1 MKSTHLFAGVFAALA
16 QAAPTVDETYPYN
29 GPDIPIGDWVD
40 HTINGNANHTGFI
53 RLVEPPA
60 VHPGHVNATN
70 NVNVISLSYIP
81 AQNGGDTVGI
91 NIHYQTPFGLGQA
104 PLVNWGTSASYL
116 NNVAI
121 GSTAT
126 YDRTPPCSLV
136 HMTQCSQFFHNVQIE
151 HLQPGTTY
159 FYQIPAAAN
168 GTTESTVLSFTTAQ
182 VAGNPSQFSIAINND
197 MGYTNANGTYHF
209 MNKSMYDEDGLA
221 FVWHGGD
228 LSYAD
233 DWYSGIVQCNL
244 SAWPVCYNGSFS
256 SLPNNDTNPDYF
268 DTSLPAGEI
277 PNQGSPRGGD
287 VGVLYESN
295 WDLWQQWMNNITMKI
310 PYIVL
315 PGNHEATC
323 ADHDNPPYV
332 LSSYLNENKM
342 NTTMKA
348 DNPNVTLTYYS
359 CPPSQRNFT
368 AFQNR
373 FFMAGDKSGGKGN
386 LWHSFDYG
394 LVHFVSIDTETDYA
408 NSPDKTFREDI
419 EKAKKEEDCKGK
431 DKDMPKCKT
440 KTESATATS
449 TSTWTCTPLP
459 SDDVYETDD
468 LEEETY
474 LQSGKA
480 HPLRNETYIT
490 DAGPFGYIEGSIH
503 DNKAYE
509 QYHWLKE
516 DLKNVDRCKTPW
528 VIVMGHRPMY
538 SSHDDAK
545 YHLRLREAF
554 EGLFLKNKVDLY
566 IAGHVHWY
574 ERLKPIKN
582 CHVDN
587 HAIKNHSEKNGVY
600 EVRPG
605 HSMVHLI
612 NGAAGNIESHAT
624 INKSLPIPDITA
636 HRNLTSFGF
645 SKLTVFNATT
655 LSWKFIQGHDGLPGD
670 ELTVRKDPTLTCKD
684 YKTYSSSGSA
694 GSSCASECS
703 GSGVL
708 AWLYCNIYCARFGEP
723 LKV

>member
-1 MKSTHLFAGVFAALA
+1 MKSTNFLAGVFAALT
-16 QAAPTVDETYPYN
+16 QAAPTVDETYEYN

-40 HTINGNANHTGFI
+40 HTINGNGTGFI

-60 VHPGHVNATN
+60 VLPGYVNATN

-81 AQNGGDTVGI
+81 SQHGGDTVGI
-91 NIHYQTPFGLGQA
+91 NIHYQTPFGLGVA
-104 PLVNWGTSASYL
+104 PSVYWGPSASSL
-116 NNVAI
+116 DGVAI
-121 GSTAT
+121 GSTRT
-126 YDRTPPCSLV
+126 YDRTPPCALV

-159 FYQIPAAAN
+159 FYQIPAAN
-168 GTTESTVLSFTTAQ
+168 GTTESPVLSFTTAQ
-182 VAGNPSQFSIAINND
+182 AVGNPSKFSIAINND
-197 MGYTNANGTYHF
+197 MGYTNANGTYHYI
-209 MNKSMYDEDGLA
+209 NRSMYDEDGLA

-233 DWYSGIVQCNL
+233 DWYSGIVQCNF
-244 SAWPVCYNGSFS
+244 SVWPVCYNGSFS

-268 DTSLPAGEI
+268 KTPLPKGEI
-277 PNQGSPRGGD
+277 PSQGSPRGGD

-323 ADHDNPPYV
+323 ADHDNKPFL

-342 NTTMKA
+342 NASMHS
-348 DNPNVTLTYYS
+348 DNPNSTLTYYS

-373 FFMAGDKSGGKGN
+373 FTMAGDKSGGKGN
-386 LWHSFDYG
+386 FWHSFDYG

-408 NSPDKTFREDI
+408 NSPDKTFREDVK
-419 EKAKKEEDCKGK
+419 KAKKEEDCKGK
-431 DKDMPKCKT
+431 DKGKAKCEPEKPEPTGYQCT
-440 KTESATATS
+440 KIELCDEFA
-449 TSTWTCTPLP
+449 
-459 SDDVYETDD
+459 TDD
-468 LEEETY
+468 LDEETY
-474 LQSGKA
+474 LESGKA
-480 HPLRNETYIT
+480 HPLRNETHIT
-490 DAGPFGYIEGSIH
+490 DAGPFGYIDGSTK
-503 DNKAYE
+503 DNRAYE
-509 QYHWLKE
+509 QYHWLAE
-516 DLKNVDRCKTPW
+516 DLGKVDRCKTPW
-528 VIVMGHRPMY
+528 VVVMGHRPMY
-538 SSHDDAK
+538 SSHDSSN
-545 YHLRLREAF
+545 YHLHLREAF

-574 ERLKPIKN
+574 ERLKPIRN
-582 CHVDN
+582 CDVD
-587 HAIKNHSEKNGVY
+587 HRAIKNDSEKHGVY

-636 HRNLTSFGF
+636 HRNITSFGF
-645 SKLTVFNATT
+645 SKLTVFNETT
-655 LSWKFIQGHDGLPGD
+655 LSWKFIQGHDGKVGD
-670 ELTVRKDPTLTCKD
+670 ELTVLKNASLTCKD
-684 YKTYSSSGSA
+684 YKTYSSPSSSGSS
-694 GSSCASECS
+694 GSSCATECS

-708 AWLYCNIYCARFGEP
+708 AWLYCNVYCASFGEP

>member
-1 MKSTHLFAGVFAALA
+1 MKSPFLCAAIFAALA

-40 HTINGNANHTGFI
+40 HTIKGDKHNGFI

-60 VHPGHVNATN
+60 VHPG
-70 NVNVISLSYIP
+70 Y
-81 AQNGGDTVGI
+81 NGGNTVGI
-91 NIHYQTPFGLGQA
+91 NIHYQTPFGLGVA
-104 PLVNWGTSASYL
+104 PSVYWGTSASDL

-121 GSTAT
+121 GSTVT
-126 YDRTPPCSLV
+126 YDRTPPCALV

-159 FYQIPAAAN
+159 FYQIPAAN

-182 VAGNPSQFSIAINND
+182 AVGDPSQFSIAINND
-197 MGYTNANGTYHF
+197 MGYTNANGSYYY
-209 MNKSMYDEDGLA
+209 MNQAMKGEDGLA

-244 SAWPVCYNGSFS
+244 TDWPVCYNGSNS

-268 DTSLPAGEI
+268 DTPLPLHEI

-295 WDLWQQWMNNITMKI
+295 WDLWQQWMNNITMRI

-323 ADHDNPPYV
+323 ADHDNKPFV

-342 NTTMKA
+342 NTSMKA
-348 DNPNVTLTYYS
+348 DNPNSTLTYYS

-373 FFMAGDKSGGKGN
+373 FSMAGDKSGGKGN
-386 LWHSFDYG
+386 FWHSFDYG

-431 DKDMPKCKT
+431 DKDEAKCQPEKPEPTGYHCT
-440 KTESATATS
+440 KIEL
-449 TSTWTCTPLP
+449 C
-459 SDDVYETDD
+459 DEFVTDD

-480 HPLRNETYIT
+480 HPLRNETHIT
-490 DAGPFGYIEGSIH
+490 DAGPFGYIDGSIK

-509 QYHWLKE
+509 QYQWLKE
-516 DLKNVDRCKTPW
+516 DLGKVDRCKTPW

-538 SSHDDAK
+538 SSHDSSN
-545 YHLRLREAF
+545 YHLHLREAF

-574 ERLKPIKN
+574 ERLKPIRN

-587 HAIKNHSEKNGVY
+587 RAIKNDSEKNGVY

-624 INKSLPIPDITA
+624 INMSWPLPDITA

-670 ELTVRKDPTLTCKD
+670 ELTVKKDPKLTCKD

-708 AWLYCNIYCARFGEP
+708 AWLYCNIYCTSFGES
-723 LKV
+723 LKI

>member
-1 MKSTHLFAGVFAALA
+1 MKSPFLCAAIFAALA

-40 HTINGNANHTGFI
+40 HTIKGDKHNGFI

-60 VHPGHVNATN
+60 VHPGYVNATN
-70 NVNVISLSYIP
+70 N
-81 AQNGGDTVGI
+81 NGGNTVGI
-91 NIHYQTPFGLGQA
+91 NIHYQTPFGLGVA
-104 PLVNWGTSASYL
+104 PSVYWGTSASDL

-121 GSTAT
+121 GSTVT
-126 YDRTPPCSLV
+126 YDRTPPCALV

-159 FYQIPAAAN
+159 FYQIPAAN

-182 VAGNPSQFSIAINND
+182 AVGDPSQFSIAINND
-197 MGYTNANGTYHF
+197 MGYTNANGSYYY
-209 MNKSMYDEDGLA
+209 MNQAMKGEDGLA

-244 SAWPVCYNGSFS
+244 TDWPVCYNGSNS

-268 DTSLPAGEI
+268 DTPLPLHEI

-295 WDLWQQWMNNITMKI
+295 WDLWQQWMNNITMRI

-323 ADHDNPPYV
+323 ADHDNKPFV

-342 NTTMKA
+342 NTSMKA
-348 DNPNVTLTYYS
+348 DNPNSTLTYYS

-373 FFMAGDKSGGKGN
+373 FSMAGDKSGGKGN
-386 LWHSFDYG
+386 FWHSFDYG

-431 DKDMPKCKT
+431 DKDEAKCQPEKPEPTGYHCT
-440 KTESATATS
+440 KIELCDEFA
-449 TSTWTCTPLP
+449 
-459 SDDVYETDD
+459 TDD

-480 HPLRNETYIT
+480 HPLRNETHIT
-490 DAGPFGYIEGSIH
+490 DAGPFGYIDGSIK

-509 QYHWLKE
+509 QYQWLKE
-516 DLKNVDRCKTPW
+516 DLGKVDRCKTPW

-538 SSHDDAK
+538 SSHDSSN
-545 YHLRLREAF
+545 YHLHLREAF

-574 ERLKPIKN
+574 ERLKPIRN

-587 HAIKNHSEKNGVY
+587 RAIKNDSEKNGVY

-624 INKSLPIPDITA
+624 INMSWPLPDITA

-670 ELTVRKDPTLTCKD
+670 ELTVKKDPKLTCKD

-708 AWLYCNIYCARFGEP
+708 AWLYCNIYCTSFGES
-723 LKV
+723 LKI

>member
-1 MKSTHLFAGVFAALA
+1 MKSTHLFAGILAALT

-40 HTINGNANHTGFI
+40 HTINGDGDGFI

-60 VHPGHVNATN
+60 VQPGYVNATN
-70 NVNVISLSYIP
+70 NVNVISLSFIP
-81 AQNGGDTVGI
+81 AQPGKETVGI
-91 NIHYQTPFGLGQA
+91 NIHYQTPFGLGVA
-104 PLVNWGTSASYL
+104 PSVQWGIKASKL
-116 NNVAI
+116 EKSPPGLTV
-121 GSTAT
+121 T

-136 HMTQCSQFFHNVQIE
+136 AVTQCSQFFHNVQIE
-151 HLQPGTTY
+151 GLLPGTTY
-159 FYQIPAAAN
+159 FYQIPAAN
-168 GTTESTVLSFTTAQ
+168 GTTQSDILSFKTAQ
-182 VAGNPSQFSIAINND
+182 AKGNPSQFSIAINND
-197 MGYTNANGTYHF
+197 MGYTNANGTYYY
-209 MNKSMYDEDGLA
+209 MNQAMKGEDGLA

-233 DWYSGIVQCNL
+233 DWYSGIVQCNA
-244 SAWPVCYNGSFS
+244 SAWPVCYNGSSS

-268 DTSLPAGEI
+268 NTSLPAGEI

-323 ADHDNPPYV
+323 ADHDNTPFV
-332 LSSYLNENKM
+332 LSSYLNENKE
-342 NTTMKA
+342 NTTMSG
-348 DNPNVTLTYYS
+348 DNPNSTLTYYS

-373 FFMAGDKSGGKGN
+373 FSMAGDKSGGVGN
-386 LWHSFDYG
+386 FWHSFDYG

-408 NSPDKTFREDI
+408 NSPDKTFREDVQ
-419 EKAKKEEDCKGK
+419 KAKKEEECKGK
-431 DKDMPKCKT
+431 DKDKAKCKPEKPEPTAYHCT
-440 KTESATATS
+440 KIDL
-449 TSTWTCTPLP
+449 C
-459 SDDVYETDD
+459 DDFETDD

-480 HPLRNETYIT
+480 HPLRNETHIT
-490 DAGPFGYIEGSIH
+490 DAGPFGYIDGSIK
-503 DNKAYE
+503 DNKAYQ
-509 QYHWLKE
+509 QYQWLKE

-538 SSHDDAK
+538 SSHDSSN
-545 YHLRLREAF
+545 YHLHLREAF

-574 ERLKPIKN
+574 ERLKPIRN
-582 CHVDN
+582 CVVDKK
-587 HAIKNHSEKNGVY
+587 AIRNDSEKNGTYV
-600 EVRPG
+600 VNPG
-605 HSMVHLI
+605 YSMVHLI

-624 INKSLPIPDITA
+624 INTSWPLPDITA

-645 SKLTVFNATT
+645 SKLTVYNATT
-655 LSWKFIQGHDGLPGD
+655 LAWQFIQGHDGQVGD
-670 ELTVRKDPTLTCKD
+670 DLTVLKNASSTCKD
-684 YKTYSSSGSA
+684 YNTNSSA
-694 GSSCASECS
+694 GSSCSSECS

-708 AWLYCNIYCARFGEP
+708 AWLYCNIYCASFGEP

>member
-1 MKSTHLFAGVFAALA
+1 MKSRYFFGGVFAAFT

-29 GPDIPIGDWVD
+29 GPAIPIGDWVD
-40 HTINGNANHTGFI
+40 HTVKGSPNHGFI

-60 VHPGHVNATN
+60 VQPGYVNATN

-81 AQNGGDTVGI
+81 AQPGEQTVGI
-91 NIHYQTPFGLGQA
+91 NIHYQTPFGLGGA
-104 PLVNWGTSASYL
+104 PSVNWGTSSSCL
-116 NNVAI
+116 NKTTPGFTV
-121 GSTAT
+121 T

-136 HMTQCSQFFHNVQIE
+136 AVTQCSQFFHNVQIE
-151 HLQPGTTY
+151 GLQPGTTY
-159 FYQIPAAAN
+159 FYQIPAAN
-168 GTTESTVLSFTTAQ
+168 GTTDSAVLSFKTAQ
-182 VAGNPSQFSIAINND
+182 AVGDPSQFSIAINND
-197 MGYTNANGTYHF
+197 MGYTNANGTYSF
-209 MNKSMYDEDGLA
+209 MNQAVKDGELA

-233 DWYSGIVQCNL
+233 DWYSGIVQCNF
-244 SAWPVCYNGSFS
+244 SAWPVCYNGSNS

-268 DTSLPAGEI
+268 DTPLPVGEI

-315 PGNHEATC
+315 PGNHEVTC
-323 ADHDNPPYV
+323 ADHDNTPFL
-332 LSSYLNENKM
+332 LSSYLNENKTDTPM
-342 NTTMKA
+342 SS
-348 DNPNVTLTYYS
+348 DNPNSTLTYYS

-373 FFMAGDKSGGKGN
+373 FSMAGDKSGGVGN
-386 LWHSFDYG
+386 FWHSFDYG

-408 NSPDKTFREDI
+408 NSPDKTFREDV

-431 DKDMPKCKT
+431 DKDEPKCKT
-440 KTESATATS
+440 KTKETPTS
-449 TSTWTCTPLP
+449 TSTSTSAWTCIPLP

-474 LQSGKA
+474 LESGRA
-480 HPLRNETYIT
+480 HPLRNETYVT

-503 DNKAYE
+503 DNKAYQ
-509 QYHWLKE
+509 QYQWLKE
-516 DLKNVDRCKTPW
+516 DLGKVDRCKTPW

-538 SSHDDAK
+538 SSHDDAN
-545 YHLRLREAF
+545 YHMHLREAF
-554 EGLFLKNKVDLY
+554 EKLFLKNKVDLY

-574 ERLKPIKN
+574 ERLKPIRN
-582 CHVDN
+582 CFVDTS
-587 HAIKNHSEKNGVY
+587 AIINDSEKNGTY
-600 EVRPG
+600 EINPG
-605 HSMVHLI
+605 YSMVHLI
-612 NGAAGNIESHAT
+612 NGAAGNIENHAT
-624 INKSLPIPDITA
+624 INMSLSIPDITA

-645 SKLTVFNATT
+645 SKLTVHSATT
-655 LSWKFIQGHDGLPGD
+655 LSWQFIQGHDGQVGD
-670 ELTVRKDPTLTCKD
+670 NLTVKKNATCEA
-684 YKTYSSSGSA
+684 YSSSGLS
-694 GSSCASECS
+694 GSSCSSECS

-708 AWLYCNIYCARFGEP
+708 AWLYCNIYCAGFGEP

>member
-1 MKSTHLFAGVFAALA
+1 MKSPYLFAGVFAAFA
-16 QAAPTVDETYPYN
+16 RAAPTVDETYPYN

-40 HTINGNANHTGFI
+40 HTINGDKHTGFI

-60 VHPGHVNATN
+60 VHPGYANATN

-81 AQNGGDTVGI
+81 AQSGGDTVGI

-104 PLVNWGTSASYL
+104 PVVNWGTSPSSL
-116 NNVAI
+116 DKSPP
-121 GSTAT
+121 GSTLT

-136 HMTQCSQFFHNVQIE
+136 AVTQCSQFFHNVQIE
-151 HLQPGTTY
+151 GLLPGKTY
-159 FYQIPAAAN
+159 FYQIPAAN
-168 GTTESTVLSFTTAQ
+168 GTTDSAVLSFKTAQ
-182 VAGNPSQFSIAINND
+182 AVGDPSEFSIAINND
-197 MGYTNANGTYHF
+197 MGYTNANGTYSY
-209 MNKSMYDEDGLA
+209 MNQAVKEGELA

-233 DWYSGIVQCNL
+233 DWYSGIVQCNF
-244 SAWPVCYNGSFS
+244 SAWPVCYNGSNS

-268 DTSLPAGEI
+268 DTPLPEYEI

-342 NTTMKA
+342 NTTMSG
-348 DNPNVTLTYYS
+348 DNPNATLTYYS

-373 FFMAGDKSGGKGN
+373 FSMAGDKSGGVGN
-386 LWHSFDYG
+386 FWHSFDYG

-431 DKDMPKCKT
+431 DKGKAKCKPEKPEPTGYHCT
-440 KTESATATS
+440 KIDL
-449 TSTWTCTPLP
+449 C
-459 SDDVYETDD
+459 DDFETDD
-468 LEEETY
+468 LEEEIY

-503 DNKAYE
+503 DNKAYQ
-509 QYHWLKE
+509 QYQWLKE
-516 DLKNVDRCKTPW
+516 DLGKVDRCKTPW

-545 YHLRLREAF
+545 YHLHLREAF
-554 EGLFLKNKVDLY
+554 EGLFLRNKVDLY

-574 ERLKPIKN
+574 ERLKPIRN
-582 CHVDN
+582 CDVD
-587 HAIKNHSEKNGVY
+587 HRAIKNDSEKNGTY
-600 EVRPG
+600 ELRPG

-624 INKSLPIPDITA
+624 INMSWPLPDITA

-655 LSWKFIQGHDGLPGD
+655 LSWQFIQGHDGQVGD
-670 ELTVRKDPTLTCKD
+670 NLTVKKNVTCD
-684 YKTYSSSGSA
+684 GHSSYSPSSSSGS
-694 GSSCASECS
+694 SCSRECS

-708 AWLYCNIYCARFGEP
+708 AWLYCNIYCASFGEP
-723 LKV
+723 LKH